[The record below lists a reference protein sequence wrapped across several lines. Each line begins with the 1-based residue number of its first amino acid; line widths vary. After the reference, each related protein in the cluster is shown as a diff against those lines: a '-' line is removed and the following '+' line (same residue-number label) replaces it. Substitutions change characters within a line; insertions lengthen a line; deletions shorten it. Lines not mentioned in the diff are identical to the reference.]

1 MRWYPLLIIVLIVLF
16 LFELY
21 FFKKIKHSLST
32 LFPSKGLKVY
42 KILKIILLVTINLYP
57 LLLLIAWT
65 YTNITGNR
73 IATPENFFFDYLV
86 LYPFWFSFLLLIQ
99 CIIYFFIIDI
109 IKLLILPLYKK
120 NKEKMLSLQA
130 KIVFLLLVFFTLYI
144 PARIIFDYNVISTR
158 MVEYKKKNLPK
169 SLENFRLTFIS
180 DMQADRY
187 TDQSRLH
194 HFIDDVNTTK
204 PDLVLIGGDMITST
218 PEYIKESGE
227 FVGKIK
233 SKFGV
238 YSCVGDHDNWAYRND
253 TKRSLREVMASLMK
267 NGVEMID
274 DGKKNIVVGN
284 DTICITFITNT
295 YVETVSKSTLDSLT
309 QNSNN
314 CALKIF
320 LTHQPR
326 QFLVDRAIQKNY
338 DLFLAG
344 HTHGG
349 QITLLFP
356 FLQLSPTRLETKYQ
370 RGDFHFGNMLMIVT
384 RGLGMSLA
392 PIRYNSTPEVT
403 LIILKNKKIDFQ

>member
-21 FFKKIKHSLST
+21 FLKKIKHSLST

-42 KILKIILLVTINLYP
+42 KVLKIILLVTINLYP
-57 LLLLIAWT
+57 LLLLTAWT

-73 IATPENFFFDYLV
+73 IPTPANVLFDYLI
-86 LYPFWFSFLLLIQ
+86 LYPFWISLLLLLQ
-99 CIIYFFIIDI
+99 NVIYYFIIDI
-109 IKLLILPLYKK
+109 IKLLILPVFKK
-120 NKEKMLSLQA
+120 YKEKLLSFQA
-130 KIVFLLLVFFTLYI
+130 KLVFLLLVFFTLYI

-158 MVEYKKKNLPK
+158 IVEYKKKDLPK
-169 SLENFRLTFIS
+169 PLENFRLTFIS

-187 TDQSRLH
+187 TDQSRLQ
-194 HFIDDVNTTK
+194 HFINDVNATK
-204 PDLVLIGGDMITST
+204 PDLVLMGGDMITST
-218 PEYIKESGE
+218 PEYIEESGE

-233 SKFGV
+233 SKLGV
-238 YSCVGDHDNWAYRND
+238 YSCVGDHDNWAYRNN
-253 TKRSLREVMASLMK
+253 TKRSLKEVMASLK
-267 NGVEMID
+267 KHGVQMID
-274 DGKKNIVVGN
+274 DGKKKIVVGN
-284 DTICITFITNT
+284 DSICITFITNT
-295 YVETVSKSTLDSLT
+295 YVETVSRSILDSLT
-309 QNSNN
+309 QNSDD

-326 QFLVDRAIQKNY
+326 QFLVDKAIQKNY

-403 LIILKNKKIDFQ
+403 LIVLENKK

>member
-21 FFKKIKHSLST
+21 FLKKIKHSLST

-42 KILKIILLVTINLYP
+42 KVSKIILLVTINLYP
-57 LLLLIAWT
+57 LLLLTAWT

-73 IATPENFFFDYLV
+73 IPTPENVLFDYLI
-86 LYPFWFSFLLLIQ
+86 LYPFWISLLLLLQ
-99 CIIYFFIIDI
+99 NVIYYFIIDI
-109 IKLLILPLYKK
+109 IKLLILPVFKK
-120 NKEKMLSLQA
+120 YKEKLLSFQA
-130 KIVFLLLVFFTLYI
+130 KLVFLLLVFFTLYV

-158 MVEYKKKNLPK
+158 IVEYKKKDLPK

-187 TDQSRLH
+187 TDQSRLQ
-194 HFIDDVNTTK
+194 HFINDVNATM
-204 PDLVLIGGDMITST
+204 PDLVLMGGDMITST
-218 PEYIKESGE
+218 PEYIEESGE
-227 FVGKIK
+227 FVGKLK

-253 TKRSLREVMASLMK
+253 TKRSLKEVMASLK
-267 NGVEMID
+267 KHGVQMID
-274 DGKKNIVVGN
+274 DGKKKIVVGN
-284 DTICITFITNT
+284 DSICITFVTNT
-295 YVETVSKSTLDSLT
+295 YVETVSKTILDSLT
-309 QNSNN
+309 QNSDD

-326 QFLVDRAIQKNY
+326 QFLVDKAIQKNY

-403 LIILKNKKIDFQ
+403 LIVLENKK

>member
-1 MRWYPLLIIVLIVLF
+1 
-16 LFELY
+16 
-21 FFKKIKHSLST
+21 
-32 LFPSKGLKVY
+32 
-42 KILKIILLVTINLYP
+42 
-57 LLLLIAWT
+57 
-65 YTNITGNR
+65 
-73 IATPENFFFDYLV
+73 
-86 LYPFWFSFLLLIQ
+86 
-99 CIIYFFIIDI
+99 
-109 IKLLILPLYKK
+109 
-120 NKEKMLSLQA
+120 
-130 KIVFLLLVFFTLYI
+130 
-144 PARIIFDYNVISTR
+144 
-158 MVEYKKKNLPK
+158 
-169 SLENFRLTFIS
+169 
-180 DMQADRY
+180 MQADRY

-253 TKRSLREVMASLMK
+253 TKRSLREVMASLKK

>member
-21 FFKKIKHSLST
+21 FLKKIKHSLST

-42 KILKIILLVTINLYP
+42 KVLKIILLVTINLYP
-57 LLLLIAWT
+57 LLLLTAWT

-73 IATPENFFFDYLV
+73 IPTPENVLFDYLI
-86 LYPFWFSFLLLIQ
+86 LYPFWISLLLLLQ
-99 CIIYFFIIDI
+99 NVIYYFIIDI
-109 IKLLILPLYKK
+109 IKLLILPVFKK
-120 NKEKMLSLQA
+120 YKEKLLSFQA
-130 KIVFLLLVFFTLYI
+130 KLVFLLLVFFTLYI

-158 MVEYKKKNLPK
+158 IVEYKKKDLPK
-169 SLENFRLTFIS
+169 PLENFRLTFIS

-187 TDQSRLH
+187 TDQSRLQ
-194 HFIDDVNTTK
+194 HFINDVNATK
-204 PDLVLIGGDMITST
+204 PDLVLMGGDMITST
-218 PEYIKESGE
+218 PEYIEESGE

-233 SKFGV
+233 SKLGV
-238 YSCVGDHDNWAYRND
+238 YSCVGDHDNWAYRNN
-253 TKRSLREVMASLMK
+253 TKRSLKEVMASLK
-267 NGVEMID
+267 KHGVQMID
-274 DGKKNIVVGN
+274 DGKKRIVVGN
-284 DTICITFITNT
+284 DSICITFITNT
-295 YVETVSKSTLDSLT
+295 YVETVSRSILDSLT
-309 QNSNN
+309 QNSDD

-326 QFLVDRAIQKNY
+326 QFLVDKAIQKNY

-403 LIILKNKKIDFQ
+403 LIVLENKK

>member
-21 FFKKIKHSLST
+21 FLKKIKHSLST

-42 KILKIILLVTINLYP
+42 KVLKIILLVTINLYP
-57 LLLLIAWT
+57 LLLLTAWT

-73 IATPENFFFDYLV
+73 IPTPANVLFDYLI
-86 LYPFWFSFLLLIQ
+86 LYPFWISLLLLLQ
-99 CIIYFFIIDI
+99 NVIYYFIIDI
-109 IKLLILPLYKK
+109 IKLLILPVFKK
-120 NKEKMLSLQA
+120 YKEKLLSFQA
-130 KIVFLLLVFFTLYI
+130 KLVFLLLVFFTLYI

-158 MVEYKKKNLPK
+158 IVEYKKKDLPK
-169 SLENFRLTFIS
+169 PLENFRLTFIS

-187 TDQSRLH
+187 TDQSRLQ
-194 HFIDDVNTTK
+194 HFINDVNATK
-204 PDLVLIGGDMITST
+204 PDLVLMGGDMITST
-218 PEYIKESGE
+218 PEYIEESGE

-233 SKFGV
+233 SKLGV
-238 YSCVGDHDNWAYRND
+238 YSCVGDHDNWAYRNN
-253 TKRSLREVMASLMK
+253 TKRSLKEVMASLK
-267 NGVEMID
+267 KHGVQMID
-274 DGKKNIVVGN
+274 DGKKRIVVGN
-284 DTICITFITNT
+284 DSICITFITNT
-295 YVETVSKSTLDSLT
+295 YVETVSKSILDSLT
-309 QNSNN
+309 QNSDD

-326 QFLVDRAIQKNY
+326 QFLVDKAIQKNY

-403 LIILKNKKIDFQ
+403 LIVLENKK

>member
-21 FFKKIKHSLST
+21 FLKKIKHSLST

-42 KILKIILLVTINLYP
+42 KVLKIILLVTINLYP
-57 LLLLIAWT
+57 LLLLTAWT

-73 IATPENFFFDYLV
+73 IPTPENVLFDYLI
-86 LYPFWFSFLLLIQ
+86 LYPFWISLLLLLQ
-99 CIIYFFIIDI
+99 NVIYYFIIDI
-109 IKLLILPLYKK
+109 IKLLILPVFKK
-120 NKEKMLSLQA
+120 YKEKLLSFQA
-130 KIVFLLLVFFTLYI
+130 KLVFLLLVFFTLYI

-158 MVEYKKKNLPK
+158 IVEYKKKDLPK
-169 SLENFRLTFIS
+169 PLENFRLTFIS

-187 TDQSRLH
+187 TDQSRLQ
-194 HFIDDVNTTK
+194 HFINDVNATK
-204 PDLVLIGGDMITST
+204 PDLVLMGGDMITST
-218 PEYIKESGE
+218 PEYIEESGE

-233 SKFGV
+233 SKLGV
-238 YSCVGDHDNWAYRND
+238 YSCVGDHDNWAYRNN
-253 TKRSLREVMASLMK
+253 TKRSLKEVMASLK
-267 NGVEMID
+267 KHGVQMID
-274 DGKKNIVVGN
+274 DGKKKIVVGN
-284 DTICITFITNT
+284 DSICITFITNT
-295 YVETVSKSTLDSLT
+295 YVETVSRSILDSLT
-309 QNSNN
+309 QNSDD

-326 QFLVDRAIQKNY
+326 QFLVDKAIQKNY

-403 LIILKNKKIDFQ
+403 LIVLENKK